1 MFAEILFRV
10 PQGSILGPLL
20 FNIYICERFLE
31 NSDAN
36 IANYAGENKPSEKH
50 RNLLGT
56 VHNNNLISSAK
67 KSHLIV
73 SSKEQFSSCSSF
85 KNLGN
90 YINNNLDFDYH
101 INQLYKKA
109 SKKIHALARIVK
121 YMDINKRRMLRKAF
135 VSSQFSSSPLILM
148 EHRINS
154 IHGRAWKLVY
164 QDTYDLCS
172 WNCWLKTNQLV
183 FTKKNFSCK
192 QLIYLNLMKC
202 YLN

>member
-1 MFAEILFRV
+1 MLVKTNLQKNTEI
-10 PQGSILGPLL
+10 I
-20 FNIYICERFLE
+20 
-31 NSDAN
+31 
-36 IANYAGENKPSEKH
+36 
-50 RNLLGT
+50 LGT

-164 QDTYDLCS
+164 QDTYYLCS